1 MREVLFLMNNKYK
14 NIFEHKLNA
23 LLNYFTISW
32 SEPSRAAI
40 FAIIAYSLF
49 AFLRGTPWNLSNF
62 PYFNYLADAF
72 SNGQIFLRS
81 LPPSVHDLSFFNGHY
96 YLYWPPFPAILLIPF
111 VALFGINVSDVFIT
125 IIIGGVNVGLV
136 AAILKAGNQ
145 VSLFNLSILR
155 RSLLVVFFA
164 IGTVQLTLATR
175 GKVWT
180 TAQEIGFMLV
190 ALTYLVAIK
199 FKGRISF
206 ILAGVCMACALA
218 TRNHLIFAGIWPAWY
233 LIRKH
238 WTGETGKMVGYWLP
252 GLIPVVI
259 SGILLIYYNFARFG
273 DPLEF
278 GITYHNMAEIFKA
291 DYLKYGAFN
300 LHYVPINLYFQ
311 YISYPFLYN
320 KDSFFQGGSL
330 FLLSPVFL
338 GVFSAIWIY
347 RKEIS
352 IWILIITIMLVNIP
366 ILLLMGTG
374 WIQFGPR
381 YSLDFTVPLLILTA
395 MGIQRWN
402 RYLLITCFLISII
415 HYITGFII
423 LRTTFG

>member
-1 MREVLFLMNNKYK
+1 
-14 NIFEHKLNA
+14 
-23 LLNYFTISW
+23 
-32 SEPSRAAI
+32 
-40 FAIIAYSLF
+40 
-49 AFLRGTPWNLSNF
+49 
-62 PYFNYLADAF
+62 
-72 SNGQIFLRS
+72 
-81 LPPSVHDLSFFNGHY
+81 
-96 YLYWPPFPAILLIPF
+96 
-111 VALFGINVSDVFIT
+111 
-125 IIIGGVNVGLV
+125 
-136 AAILKAGNQ
+136 
-145 VSLFNLSILR
+145 
-155 RSLLVVFFA
+155 VFFA

-300 LHYVPINLYFQ
+300 LHYVPINLFFQ
-311 YISYPFLYN
+311 YISYPFLYD

-330 FLLSPVFL
+330 FLLSPVFF